1 MMAVRGQKRDSS
13 ETPYCDIKA
22 EGLLVPRAN
31 RFVSFMDYE
40 ITKERDLQMD
50 LKLRRTLSM
59 DIKSLY

>member
-50 LKLRRTLSM
+50 
-59 DIKSLY
+59 